1 MKLKKF
7 LLSLIVIAT
16 AMTTACSEKHNLIVT
31 GTAKGV
37 PSGKIY
43 LQKFVNKMFFVI
55 DSTDIEDGKFTFSE
69 NVELPE
75 IYGLT
80 LDTAKSSFFVFF
92 DASPVSIKLDTAR
105 YYRNT
110 EVTGSASQDLYLEYQ
125 KNARE
130 VKIGEFIRQHPAS
143 LVSAY
148 VFYRFFSYRL
158 TPEEIRANIAL
169 LDSSLLTT
177 PYVKTLQE
185 VAETIELVDIGK
197 PAPDFTLNTPA
208 GNAVRF
214 SDKLGKGYVLLDFW
228 AAWCGPCR
236 RENPNVV
243 KVFNKYR
250 DRGFD
255 VVGVSLD
262 KSREKWEEA
271 IEKDGLAWTHV
282 SDLLYWDSKPARL
295 YGIRAI
301 PSNVLIDKNGI
312 IIKKNLRGKEL
323 EAVLAEL
330 YSVQAES

>member
-1 MKLKKF
+1 M
-7 LLSLIVIAT
+7 
-16 AMTTACSEKHNLIVT
+16 AMAISCSEKHNLTVT
-31 GTAKGV
+31 GTVEGV

-55 DSTDIEDGKFTFSE
+55 DSTDIKDGKFTFSE

-92 DASPVSIKLDTAR
+92 DANPVNIKLDTAQH
-105 YYRNT
+105 YRNT
-110 EVTGSASQDLYLEYQ
+110 EVTGSVSQDLYLEYQ
-125 KNARE
+125 KNARD
-130 VKIGEFIRQHPAS
+130 VKIDEFILQHPAS

-158 TPEEIRANIAL
+158 TPDEIRANIAL

-177 PYVKTLQE
+177 QYVKTLQE
-185 VAETIELVDIGK
+185 LVETLELIDVGK
-197 PAPDFTLNTPA
+197 PAPDFTLNTPD
-208 GNAVRF
+208 GNAVKF

-243 KVFNKYR
+243 RIFNKYR
-250 DRGFD
+250 DKGFD
-255 VVGVSLD
+255 VFGVSLD
-262 KSREKWEEA
+262 KSKEKWVEA
-271 IEKDGLAWTHV
+271 IEKDGLAWTNV
-282 SDLLYWDSKPARL
+282 SDLLYWDSKPAQL
-295 YGIRAI
+295 YGVRAI

-330 YSVQAES
+330 YAHH